1 MDNDRERKYWTR
13 RNQKIFM
20 KQCKQQTEQ
29 SQIKNGK
36 GSGLPQAEKPIKKVL
51 RALFFPIRII
61 LIILNNSTRIIY
73 SLMAIALTYSAIV
86 YICHQIRPVGAPY
99 LMIAGLHI
107 LLPFGSQI
115 VELFAEIMIIHRESI
130 NLQNPGMLLQS
141 PALSPNV

>member
-20 KQCKQQTEQ
+20 KQCKQQIEQ

-61 LIILNNSTRIIY
+61 LIILDNLTSISY
-73 SLMAIALTYSAIV
+73 SIAAIVLTYAAIV
-86 YICHQIRPVGAPY
+86 YVCHQIHPVGAPY

-115 VELFAEIMIIHRESI
+115 VELSAKTGII
-130 NLQNPGMLLQS
+130 
-141 PALSPNV
+141 